1 MAKKTIVAKVRLHI
15 KAGEATAGPPI
26 APALGPHGVNIM
38 EFVKSYNAKT
48 EPMKG
53 KGFVM
58 PVHLKVFSDR
68 SFEYEVGQPTM
79 TSLIK
84 IAAVLKSGS
93 ATPGKGAKAAMLSK
107 EQVLEIAHA
116 KMPDLTACNLAAA
129 VRTVVGSAS
138 SMGIGIDFKIEELV
152 E

>member
-1 MAKKTIVAKVRLHI
+1 MAKKTIVANVRLHI

-48 EPMKG
+48 EPLKG

-58 PVHLKVFSDR
+58 PVRLKVYSDR
-68 SFEYEVGQPTM
+68 SFDYEVGQPTI

-84 IAAVLKSGS
+84 IAAGIKSGS
-93 ATPGKGAKAAMLSK
+93 KTPGSGAKAA
-107 EQVLEIAHA
+107 VLTRDQAVDIAQS
-116 KMPDLTACNLAAA
+116 KMPDLTAQNLNAAL
-129 VRTVVGSAS
+129 RTVAGSAR
-138 SMGIGIDFKIEELV
+138 SMGIGIDFTIED
-152 E
+152 